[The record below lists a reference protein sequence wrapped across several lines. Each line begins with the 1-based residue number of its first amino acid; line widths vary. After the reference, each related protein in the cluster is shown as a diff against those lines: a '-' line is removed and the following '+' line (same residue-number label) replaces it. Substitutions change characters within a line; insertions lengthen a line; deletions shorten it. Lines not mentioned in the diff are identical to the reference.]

1 MLTGTRILLAAIVL
15 TLLPG
20 CGTLYLVQAARGQLG
35 VMTERR
41 SINKVVADPRTP
53 ESLRATLREVSAA
66 RDFASKELGL
76 PDNGSYRTYAD
87 LGRRYVVWNVVAAPE
102 FSVRPQQWCFP
113 VAGCVAYRGYFKEQS
128 AQKFAAGLK
137 SQGLDVVV
145 GGVPAYSTLG
155 RFADPVLNTMLGY
168 GENELAAI
176 IFHELS
182 HQLIYVGGDSAFNEA
197 FAVTVEEEGLKR
209 WLASRGRETE
219 LAIHKRREAQQI
231 EFVQL
236 FRRRRDE
243 LIKLYAT
250 RLAPDAMRER
260 KQEVFKGLAEDI
272 TQIEKRQ
279 GSRTIYSEWA
289 RDGLNNAHLA
299 SVATYFDCVPG
310 FERVLKEN
318 DYDLPRFYAAVRKL
332 AGLPIKDRRA
342 KVCGKQAAA
351 IVEDE

>member
-1 MLTGTRILLAAIVL
+1 MLTGTRILLAAIVV

-20 CGTLYLVQAARGQLG
+20 CGTLYLMQAARGQLG

-41 SINKVVADPRTP
+41 SINKVVADPRTS
-53 ESLRATLREVSAA
+53 EKLRTTLREVSSA

-76 PDNGSYRTYAD
+76 PNNGSYRTYAD

-102 FSVRPQQWCFP
+102 FSVRPKTWCFP
-113 VAGCVAYRGYFKEQS
+113 IAGCVAYRGYFKEPS

-137 SQGLDVVV
+137 AQGYDVVV

-168 GENELAAI
+168 GDNELAAI

-182 HQLIYVGGDSAFNEA
+182 HQLVYVGGDSAFNEA

-209 WLASRGRETE
+209 WLAARGRETE
-219 LAIHKRREAQQI
+219 LEIHKRREAQQI
-231 EFVQL
+231 EFVQA
-236 FRRRRDE
+236 FRQRRDE
-243 LIKLYAT
+243 LMKLYQS

-260 KQEVFKGLAEDI
+260 KHEIFASLAEDI
-272 TQIEKRQ
+272 TTIEKRQ

-318 DYDLPRFYAAVRKL
+318 DYNLPRFYSAVRKL
-332 AGLPIKDRRA
+332 AALPIKDRR
-342 KVCGKQAAA
+342 KIICGKQTVQ
-351 IVEDE
+351 ITDDD

>member
-1 MLTGTRILLAAIVL
+1 MLTGTRILLAAIVV

-20 CGTLYLVQAARGQLG
+20 CGTLYLMQAARGQLG

-41 SINKVVADPRTP
+41 SINKVVADPRTS
-53 ESLRATLREVSAA
+53 EKLRTTLREVSSA

-76 PDNGSYRTYAD
+76 PNNGSYRTYAD

-102 FSVRPQQWCFP
+102 FSVRPKTWCFP
-113 VAGCVAYRGYFKEQS
+113 IAGCVAYRGYFKEPS

-137 SQGLDVVV
+137 AQGYDVVV

-168 GENELAAI
+168 GDNELAAI

-182 HQLIYVGGDSAFNEA
+182 HQLVYVGGDSAFNEA

-209 WLASRGRETE
+209 WLAARGRETE
-219 LAIHKRREAQQI
+219 LEIHKRREAQQI
-231 EFVQL
+231 EFVQA
-236 FRRRRDE
+236 FRQRRDE
-243 LIKLYAT
+243 LMKLYQS

-260 KQEVFKGLAEDI
+260 KHEIFASLAEDI
-272 TQIEKRQ
+272 TTIEKRQ

-318 DYDLPRFYAAVRKL
+318 DYDLPRFYSAVRKL
-332 AGLPIKDRRA
+332 AALPIKDRR
-342 KVCGKQAAA
+342 KIICGKQAAQ
-351 IVEDE
+351 ITDDD